1 MESYLQ
7 ENFGVKPKHSSTEAL
22 EKWRNLCGVVKN
34 PKRRFR
40 FTANLSKRYEAAAM
54 RKTNQVPSYFTI
66 EVLIVNFLSCMRLPN
81 IFFHIYELIKRL
93 FANHDRSSYWSCHL
107 IWWGVRAIIIF
118 LLVKLNCHSD
128 IVISWTIPKKGKEKK
143 YILLHLCHFF
153 KTRFSTLLAKD
164 LFMYTV
170 YIYIRRWI
178 IYLFVYDWCLITNSI
193 FHKFISLDY
202 L

>member
-66 EVLIVNFLSCMRLPN
+66 DLLIVNFLSCMRLPN
-81 IFFHIYELIKRL
+81 IFIHVYELIKDHLLIMIVHHIGRVV
-93 FANHDRSSYWSCHL
+93 SS
-107 IWWGVRAIIIF
+107 GEA
-118 LLVKLNCHSD
+118 
-128 IVISWTIPKKGKEKK
+128 
-143 YILLHLCHFF
+143 
-153 KTRFSTLLAKD
+153 
-164 LFMYTV
+164 
-170 YIYIRRWI
+170 
-178 IYLFVYDWCLITNSI
+178 
-193 FHKFISLDY
+193 
-202 L
+202 